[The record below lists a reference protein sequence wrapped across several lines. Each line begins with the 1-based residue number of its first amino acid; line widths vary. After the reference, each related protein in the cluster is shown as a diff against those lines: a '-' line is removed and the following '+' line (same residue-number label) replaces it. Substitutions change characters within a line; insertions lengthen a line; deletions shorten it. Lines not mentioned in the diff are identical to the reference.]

1 MKLSATSTLWKR
13 GRTIRNSAFTKIDS
27 NSEVL
32 KIIAQGVINSLF
44 AKKNIRSAPLVRKV
58 IDQGRERFA
67 LYLDDDQVSLI
78 KVAVGPEEFFA
89 ESVRKTLL
97 TRLGT
102 RPDHAGLNRS
112 SG

>member
-1 MKLSATSTLWKR
+1 M
-13 GRTIRNSAFTKIDS
+13 DS
-27 NSEVL
+27 NPEVL

-89 ESVRKTLL
+89 EAVRKTLL

-102 RPDHAGLNRS
+102 RQDHAGLNRS